1 MSVVSR
7 SFGELSTSMCTAAC
21 SACSRC
27 RSRRLEQTAVALL
40 DAAERIV
47 LAAGLEGLSLRG
59 LADEV
64 GTTRAVYSLFGSKD
78 GLLVA
83 LGTRAFELLG
93 AAIRELETTDDP
105 AADPVEAGVAVFR
118 RFAIEHPP
126 LFRIGVQHTL
136 PAPALARKFSAA
148 AAEAFAGLEARMTR
162 LEDAGLLGP
171 RTVRDAAC
179 EFHALCEGLAAVELR
194 ALMPARQEA
203 RIWRDAL
210 TAFVAGFA
218 ASGTGNSR
226 SPKTRNVAG
235 VPR

>member
-1 MSVVSR
+1 MGR
-7 SFGELSTSMCTAAC
+7 PKEHDEHTAA
-21 SACSRC
+21 
-27 RSRRLEQTAVALL
+27 ALL

-47 LAAGLEGLSLRG
+47 LADGLDGLSVRG
-59 LADEV
+59 LADDV
-64 GTTRAVYSLFGSKD
+64 GTTTRAVYSLFGSKD

-93 AAIRELETTDDP
+93 AAINELAATGDP
-105 AADPVEAGVAVFR
+105 AADLVEAGVAVFR
-118 RFAIEHPP
+118 RFAVDHPT

-136 PAPALARKFSAA
+136 PSPDLARQFRAA

-162 LEDAGLLGP
+162 LEESGLLGA

-194 ALMPARQEA
+194 GLMPAGEEA

-218 ASGTGNSR
+218 ASGSRNSR
-226 SPKTRNVAG
+226 SPTMENVAG

>member
-1 MSVVSR
+1 MGR
-7 SFGELSTSMCTAAC
+7 PKEHDEHTAA
-21 SACSRC
+21 
-27 RSRRLEQTAVALL
+27 ALL

-47 LAAGLEGLSLRG
+47 LADGLEGLSVRG
-59 LADEV
+59 LADDV
-64 GTTRAVYSLFGSKD
+64 GTTTRAVYSLFGSKD

-93 AAIRELETTDDP
+93 AAINELAATGDP
-105 AADPVEAGVAVFR
+105 AADLVEAGVAVFR
-118 RFAIEHPP
+118 RFAVDHPT

-136 PAPALARKFSAA
+136 PSPDLARQFRAA

-162 LEDAGLLGP
+162 LEESGLLGA

-194 ALMPARQEA
+194 GLMPAGEEA

-218 ASGTGNSR
+218 ASGSRNSR
-226 SPKTRNVAG
+226 SPTMENVAG